1 MEYVFFL
8 CNNLTKYIKRKE
20 NKLMN
25 LSFLSRERSEKYKNK
40 MNLTDDETKIFDMLT
55 KNYSIIRIADI
66 LKMSTRTVDRRIKNI
81 RIKMENIEI

>member
-1 MEYVFFL
+1 
-8 CNNLTKYIKRKE
+8 
-20 NKLMN
+20 MN